1 MTDPNSGCIAL
12 TDSTGKLSGV
22 FTDGDIRRLVLND
35 SEFLSK
41 PVSTFMTR
49 NPVVI
54 KSGLLAVEALRVF
67 ESLKIDDLIVIDEN
81 GTPIGVIDGQDL
93 TKVRMV

>member
-1 MTDPNSGCIAL
+1 
-12 TDSTGKLSGV
+12 
-22 FTDGDIRRLVLND
+22 
-35 SEFLSK
+35 
-41 PVSTFMTR
+41 MTR

-81 GTPIGVIDGQDL
+81 GAPIGVIDGQDL